1 MSRHGKSKGKS
12 RSSKQPRRPSRAD
25 ASVDDGQLAETPRTV
40 AVKPSKPRKSLVAA
54 EATGALPREDVV
66 RQQPAA
72 PPSRASAPVAP
83 PSRIPTPAAAPE
95 PSPESQAAESA
106 VDTWQR
112 SLQAARLGTV
122 EVNRMLVDIG
132 RRNFAS
138 GLDFARSLATARTP
152 IEAARLQ
159 LAFFDERMKTLLHQA
174 EALRALSADL
184 VARANEPIRAQLR
197 RGPRR

>member
-1 MSRHGKSKGKS
+1 MSRHGKSKSKS
-12 RSSKQPRRPSRAD
+12 RSDKQPRRPSRAD
-25 ASVDDGQLAETPRTV
+25 ESADDAQLAETPRKS

-66 RQQPAA
+66 RQEPAA
-72 PPSRASAPVAP
+72 PTSR
-83 PSRIPTPAAAPE
+83 AAAPARTPE
-95 PSPESQAAESA
+95 PEPQAAAESA
-106 VDTWQR
+106 VDSWQR

-152 IEAARLQ
+152 IEAVRLQ

-184 VARANEPIRAQLR
+184 VARANEPIRAQIRRGLR
-197 RGPRR
+197 R

>member
-1 MSRHGKSKGKS
+1 MSRHGKSKSKS
-12 RSSKQPRRPSRAD
+12 RSDKQPRRPSRAD
-25 ASVDDGQLAETPRTV
+25 ESAGDAQLAETPRKS

-66 RQQPAA
+66 RQEPAA
-72 PPSRASAPVAP
+72 PTSR
-83 PSRIPTPAAAPE
+83 AAAPARAPE
-95 PSPESQAAESA
+95 PEPQAAAESA
-106 VDTWQR
+106 VDSWQR

-152 IEAARLQ
+152 IEAVRLQ

-184 VARANEPIRAQLR
+184 VARANEPIRAQIRRGLR
-197 RGPRR
+197 R